1 MRMYDIIAKKRDGDE
16 LSTEE
21 INFFVSGFVKGEI
34 PDYQASAL
42 LMAIYLKK
50 MSKRET
56 ADLTMAMAKSGDTVD
71 LSQIKGIKVD
81 KHSTGGV
88 GDKTTFVVISL
99 VAAAGVPVAK
109 MSGRGLGH
117 TGGTAD
123 KLESIPGYN
132 TALDRET
139 FIRNVNTIKIANVTQ
154 TGNLV
159 PADKKIY
166 ALRDVTAT
174 IENISLIASSIM
186 SKKIAAGADAV
197 VLDVK
202 TGNGAFM
209 KDLGS
214 SFELAKAMV
223 DIGTEVGR
231 NTVALVTDMDQPL
244 GNAIGNSLEVIEAIE
259 TLKGKGPKDLEE
271 VCITLAGY
279 MIYLGGRAESVE
291 QAKELAHRKLIDGE
305 GLAKFKQLISYQGGN
320 IEVIDD
326 YELFPQ
332 AKIKHEVSSPFN
344 GYVSTIKAEEIGVA
358 SMVLGAG
365 RVTKEDKI
373 DYSVGIILKRK
384 VGDKVK
390 EGDVLSVIYANDEN
404 KLKQC
409 ETILLSSFEVSEE
422 KVPERK
428 LIYGI
433 VTKDGVERV

>member
-1 MRMYDIIAKKRDGDE
+1 MRMYDIIAKKRDGHE

-21 INFFVSGFVKGEI
+21 INFFVTGFVTGEI
-34 PDYQASAL
+34 PDYQVSTL
-42 LMAIYLKK
+42 LMAIYLNK
-50 MSKRET
+50 MNKRET

-88 GDKTTFVVISL
+88 GDKTTFIVASI
-99 VAAAGVPVAK
+99 VAASGIPIAK

-117 TGGTAD
+117 TGGTID
-123 KLESIPGYN
+123 KLESIPGMN
-132 TALDRET
+132 VSIDMDT
-139 FIRNVNTIKIANVTQ
+139 FIKNVNQIKFALVGQ

-166 ALRDVTAT
+166 AMRDVTAT
-174 IENISLIASSIM
+174 VANISLIASSIM
-186 SKKIAAGADAV
+186 SKKIAAGADAI

-209 KDLGS
+209 KDLDS

-231 NTVALVTDMDQPL
+231 NTVALITNMDQPL

-271 VCITLAGY
+271 VCLILAGY
-279 MIYLGGRAESVE
+279 MIYLGGCAESIKLG
-291 QAKELAHRKLIDGE
+291 KEMAHRKLLDGE

-320 IEVIDD
+320 VEVIDD

-332 AKIKHEVSSPFN
+332 AQIKYEVHSPN
-344 GYVSTIKAEEIGVA
+344 GGYISAIKAEEIGIA

-365 RVTKEDKI
+365 RVKKEDKI
-373 DYSVGIILKRK
+373 DYSVGIILNKK
-384 VGDKVK
+384 VGEKVK
-390 EGDVLSVIYANDEN
+390 EGEVLAVIYANDKS

-409 ETILLSSFEVSEE
+409 ETILLSSFETSDE
-422 KVPERK
+422 KVQERK

-433 VTKDGVERV
+433 VTKDGVEKF